1 MEPSRLRQA
10 LHSLPG
16 SKTKRQ
22 RRGRHM
28 SHEGC
33 CSSQPAGDLAEVVTL
48 DGAFDRSNAAQV
60 ELALGDAIDADRPQL
75 VIDLRGVSFLDSA
88 MLRVLIQGLG
98 DTAARGG
105 QLALIRP
112 NATVWRVF
120 VLTGLSHSFHSFG
133 RLDEALASMGV
144 RA

>member
-16 SKTKRQ
+16 SKAKRQ
-22 RRGRHM
+22 RRGRPM
-28 SHEGC
+28 SHQGS
-33 CSSQPAGDLAEVVTL
+33 CSSEPAGDLAEVLML

-60 ELALGDAIDADRPQL
+60 ELALGDAIDADKPQL
-75 VIDLRGVSFLDSA
+75 VIDLRGVSFLDST

-120 VLTGLSHSFHSFG
+120 VLTGLSHSFRRRG
-133 RLDEALASMGV
+133 RPPGQ
-144 RA
+144 RRP

>member
-1 MEPSRLRQA
+1 
-10 LHSLPG
+10 
-16 SKTKRQ
+16 
-22 RRGRHM
+22 M
-28 SHEGC
+28 SHQGS
-33 CSSQPAGDLAEVVTL
+33 CSSEPAGDLAEVLML

-60 ELALGDAIDADRPQL
+60 ELALGDAIDADKPQL
-75 VIDLRGVSFLDSA
+75 VIDLRGVSFLDST

-120 VLTGLSHSFHSFG
+120 VLTGLSQSFHSFG
-133 RLDEALASMGV
+133 RLDEALASFGV

>member
-1 MEPSRLRQA
+1 M
-10 LHSLPG
+10 
-16 SKTKRQ
+16 
-22 RRGRHM
+22 
-28 SHEGC
+28 
-33 CSSQPAGDLAEVVTL
+33 L
-48 DGAFDRSNAAQV
+48 DGAFDRSNVAQV
-60 ELALGDAIDADRPQL
+60 ELALGDAIDADKPQL
-75 VIDLRGVSFLDSA
+75 VIDLRGVSFLDST